1 MRLIWPI
8 LKKTITDF
16 WDELFYLILFNLLWL
31 AGTALIIPFPS
42 VTFALFFTIRDVSD
56 SKGITLRKFLGYGK
70 LYWKEAYSWGLVNVG
85 VMWLLLFNLRFYAG
99 LAGRWAVVG
108 QVFFVALTMFWL
120 MWQLLALA
128 LYPRLEKPGLKLAL
142 RNAAIL
148 LGKYPLVS
156 LAMLG
161 WLGLLGII
169 SVFIPAIF
177 VLAGVSLAA
186 ILATNTVAALLRRE
200 LGDPPPV
207 D

>member
-31 AGTALIIPFPS
+31 AGTALIIPFPL
-42 VTFALFFTIRDVSD
+42 VTFALFFTIRDVSE
-56 SKGITLRKFLGYGK
+56 SKGITLRKFWGYGK
-70 LYWKEAYSWGLVNVG
+70 QYWKQAYRWGLVNVG

-99 LAGRWAVVG
+99 FPGQWAVMG
-108 QVFFVALTMFWL
+108 QFFFLALTGFWL
-120 MWQLLALA
+120 MWQLLAMA
-128 LYPRLEKPGLKLAL
+128 LYPRLERPGLKLAL

-161 WLGLLGII
+161 WLGLLGAI
-169 SVFIPAIF
+169 SVFIPAIL

-186 ILATNTVAALLRRE
+186 ILATNTVEALLRRE
-200 LGDPPPV
+200 LGAPPEN
-207 D
+207 

>member
-1 MRLIWPI
+1 VRLIWPI